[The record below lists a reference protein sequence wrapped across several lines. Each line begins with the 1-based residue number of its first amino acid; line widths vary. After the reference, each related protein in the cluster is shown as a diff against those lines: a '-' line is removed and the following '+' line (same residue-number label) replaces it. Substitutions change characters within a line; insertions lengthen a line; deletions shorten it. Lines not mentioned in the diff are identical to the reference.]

1 MTLPFNTL
9 AQKIIS
15 EITVLDDIL
24 EISLMLIDK
33 FNSQEKNYRLAI
45 RNKIIE
51 LHISELSSEDIFNLQ
66 NLSAPP
72 QLNEKFVSIS
82 HCQSLGGFIMSS
94 QPVGFDIEEITRIK
108 PDVIQR
114 ISQDVEIKSAPQ
126 LFYLWPAKEAAFK
139 ALSLH
144 RKDKPTVA
152 SNLRIQSWKEIK
164 SNFGSFYSFDGY
176 HSENLNLK
184 QGHGYVF
191 HDSTHISSIFF
202 IDLT

>member
-1 MTLPFNTL
+1 MALPFNTF

-24 EISLMLIDK
+24 EVNLMLSDK

-51 LHISELSSEDIFNLQ
+51 LHMSELGSEDIFNLQ
-66 NLSAPP
+66 NLNIPP
-72 QLNEKFVSIS
+72 RLKEKFVSIS
-82 HCQSLGGFIMSS
+82 HCQSLGGFITSS
-94 QPVGFDIEEITRIK
+94 QPVGFDIEEIVRIK

-114 ISQDVEIKSAPQ
+114 ISQDSEIKSVPQ
-126 LFYLWPAKEAAFK
+126 LFYLWPAKEATFK

-144 RKDKPTVA
+144 RVDKPTVA
-152 SNLRIQSWKEIK
+152 SDLRIQNWKEIR

-176 HSENLNLK
+176 HSDNLNLK
-184 QGHGYVF
+184 QGHGYIF
-191 HDSTHISSIFF
+191 HDLTHISSIFF
-202 IDLT
+202 VDLT